1 MVEKVKASSVV
12 AFEVDPSVLG
22 RAVEAKRARAS
33 QNEHT
38 HLQRFLAA
46 VAATVIDA
54 DTDGRGHLLRDTGSL
69 WDERRA
75 SRSVFL
81 CRPSLG
87 FVNRESPK

>member
-1 MVEKVKASSVV
+1 MEKVKASSVV
-12 AFEVDPSVLG
+12 AFEVDPSVLA
-22 RAVEAKRARAS
+22 RAVEAKRARTS
-33 QNEHT
+33 RYEHT

-75 SRSVFL
+75 LRSVSCVCL
-81 CRPSLG
+81 VLG
-87 FVNRESPK
+87 S

>member
-1 MVEKVKASSVV
+1 
-12 AFEVDPSVLG
+12 
-22 RAVEAKRARAS
+22 
-33 QNEHT
+33 
-38 HLQRFLAA
+38 
-46 VAATVIDA
+46 VIDA

-81 CRPSLG
+81 CLPSLG